1 MKNILLVIFAACL
14 TIVAKSQGLAG
25 AWELKMGQ
33 TENVILATEN
43 YLTYTTFDSKAQ
55 TFTQTWGGTYKL
67 VDAEAVLNVEFNSSD
82 PEEVGKQKVIKI
94 RLVGNE
100 FLKIGMANFRKRDN
114 STETPLA
121 AAWQISQRATP
132 TGEMQSIE
140 PGARKT
146 LKVLTGSRF
155 QWIAMN
161 TETGEFSGT
170 GGGTYSLENGIYTE
184 KIEFFSKDGSRVGA
198 SLSFNAEV
206 DTKDWQHSGKSSK
219 GQEIREVWSKVE

>member
-1 MKNILLVIFAACL
+1 MVLVASIAYTAD
-14 TIVAKSQGLAG
+14 AQRLAG
-25 AWELKMGQ
+25 AWELKMGRN
-33 TENVILATEN
+33 EVVILATEN
-43 YLTYTTFDSKAQ
+43 YLTYTMYNSDAQ
-55 TFTQTWGGTYKL
+55 TFTQSWGGTYKL
-67 VDAEAVLNVEFNSSD
+67 VDDGALVNVEFSSSNVA
-82 PEEVGKQKVIKI
+82 EVGTVKTIKMRI
-94 RLVGNE
+94 VGDE
-100 FLKIGMANFRKRDN
+100 FLKISTLNFRKTDN
-114 STETPLA
+114 ATETPLA

-132 TGEMQSIE
+132 TGEMQPMK

-184 KIEFFSKDGSRVGA
+184 KIQFFSKDGTRVGA

-206 DTKDWQHSGKSSK
+206 DEKDWLHSGKSSK
-219 GQEIREVWSKVE
+219 GQTIKEVWSKIE

>member
-1 MKNILLVIFAACL
+1 MSLVVSIAYTADAQRL
-14 TIVAKSQGLAG
+14 SG

-33 TENVILATEN
+33 SEVVILATEN
-43 YLTYTTFDSKAQ
+43 YLTYTMYDSDAQ
-55 TFTQTWGGTYKL
+55 TFTQSWGGTYKL
-67 VDAEAVLNVEFNSSD
+67 VDDGALVNVEFSSANAA
-82 PEEVGKQKVIKI
+82 EVGTGKTIKMRI
-94 RLVGNE
+94 IGNE
-100 FLKIGMANFRKRDN
+100 SLKISTLNFRKTDN
-114 STETPLA
+114 ANETPLA

-132 TGEMQSIE
+132 TGEMQPMK

-170 GGGTYSLENGIYTE
+170 GGGTYTLENGIYTE
-184 KIEFFSKDGSRVGA
+184 KIEFFSRDGTRVGA

-206 DTKDWQHSGKSSK
+206 DEKDWQHSGKSSK
-219 GQEIREVWSKVE
+219 GQTIKEVWSKIE